1 MKLFDL
7 YETKDIEVKDP
18 ALKGYINL
26 DVRFGENIAIVG
38 PSGAGKSTFVDLLP
52 RFYDPVKGYLEI
64 DGHDIEMLLTHLN
77 NPSDG
82 SGRPVALIAHTVK
95 GKGVSFMEDD
105 NNWHYRIPKEQEVLT
120 AKKELGLML

>member
-1 MKLFDL
+1 MMASAQKLDRICVIIDFNKWQATGRS
-7 YETKDIEVKDP
+7 EEVLSLQPLAEKWK
-18 ALKGYINL
+18 A
-26 DVRFGENIAIVG
+26 FGWQ
-38 PSGAGKSTFVDLLP
+38 TQ
-52 RFYDPVKGYLEI
+52 EI